1 MGPKYISLLVAA
13 FGAAWAVYAIVGIV
27 RKQITTHGRGGRG
40 STYTG
45 PAAAKE
51 GYFQLLV
58 GVMFVVG
65 GLVFYWLSGHA

>member
-1 MGPKYISLLVAA
+1 MEPKLISLLVASL
-13 FGAAWAVYAIVGIV
+13 GAALVVYAVAGIV

-45 PAAAKE
+45 LAAVKE
-51 GYFQLLV
+51 GLFQLLV
-58 GVMFVVG
+58 GVMFAVG